1 MDKKRNTKEKKI
13 RYFHEEQAKE
23 EELLNI
29 GLKES
34 RRAKKERQE
43 REIEKTESEK
53 LQDELEPIDEN
64 I

>member
-1 MDKKRNTKEKKI
+1 MDKKRTTKEKKI

-34 RRAKKERQE
+34 RRAKKERL
-43 REIEKTESEK
+43 EKSESEN
-53 LQDELEPIDEN
+53 LQEELEPIN
-64 I
+64 GQIN

>member
-1 MDKKRNTKEKKI
+1 MDKKRTTKEKKI

-34 RRAKKERQE
+34 RRAKKERLE
-43 REIEKTESEK
+43 VINFDEIVEWYVLHQS
-53 LQDELEPIDEN
+53 
-64 I
+64 